1 MQQSLKI
8 SLAQFRITKFQKKR
22 LHPNAPQ
29 NVTGILKGDGS
40 ISVSWDAVVGAKS
53 YVTHYAEANQSD
65 PHQAVFMGYSEQ
77 NSWTLSADDVPALV
91 EGDKIYIYIQ
101 TFTEKGVG
109 ADDIAKAAYL
119 NENKL
124 GSAWSKAVIL
134 TK

>member
-1 MQQSLKI
+1 
-8 SLAQFRITKFQKKR
+8 
-22 LHPNAPQ
+22 
-29 NVTGILKGDGS
+29 
-40 ISVSWDAVVGAKS
+40 
-53 YVTHYAEANQSD
+53 
-65 PHQAVFMGYSEQ
+65 MGYSEQ
-77 NSWTLSADDVPALV
+77 NSWTLTADDVPVLV